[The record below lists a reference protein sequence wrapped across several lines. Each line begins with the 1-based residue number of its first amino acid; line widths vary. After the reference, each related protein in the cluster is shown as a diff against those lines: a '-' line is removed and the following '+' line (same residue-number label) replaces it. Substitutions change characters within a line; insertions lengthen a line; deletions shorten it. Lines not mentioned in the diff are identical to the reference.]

1 MEERVLK
8 ILEEINE
15 DIITYDG
22 ENMYDEGVISSI
34 DVIEIISELEN
45 EFDIEID
52 AMYADEEYFA
62 GAFVLFGYFSIFH
75 IFFKSCKIA

>member
-15 DIITYDG
+15 DIIDYEGNDMLG
-22 ENMYDEGVISSI
+22 EGVVSSI

-52 AMYADEEYFA
+52 AMYADDEYFA
-62 GAFVLFGYFSIFH
+62 NKESI
-75 IFFKSCKIA
+75 IELIKNLTK

>member
-15 DIITYDG
+15 DIITYEGDD
-22 ENMYDEGVISSI
+22 MYNEGIVSSI

-62 GAFVLFGYFSIFH
+62 NKERIIKLVEMLI
-75 IFFKSCKIA
+75 K

>member
-52 AMYADEEYFA
+52 AMYADEEYFTNKE
-62 GAFVLFGYFSIFH
+62 SI
-75 IFFKSCKIA
+75 IELVKKLTA

>member
-15 DIITYDG
+15 D
-22 ENMYDEGVISSI
+22 VISYEGDDMYGEGIVSSL
-34 DVIEIISELEN
+34 DVIEIISELES

-62 GAFVLFGYFSIFH
+62 NKESI
-75 IFFKSCKIA
+75 IELVKMLTK

>member
-1 MEERVLK
+1 
-8 ILEEINE
+8 
-15 DIITYDG
+15 
-22 ENMYDEGVISSI
+22 MYDEGVISSI

-62 GAFVLFGYFSIFH
+62 SKESI
-75 IFFKSCKIA
+75 IELIKKLTA

>member
-52 AMYADEEYFA
+52 AMYADGEYFA
-62 GAFVLFGYFSIFH
+62 N
-75 IFFKSCKIA
+75 K

>member
-62 GAFVLFGYFSIFH
+62 NKESI
-75 IFFKSCKIA
+75 IALVKKLTA

>member
-62 GAFVLFGYFSIFH
+62 TKARIIDLVKKLT
-75 IFFKSCKIA
+75 A

>member
-22 ENMYDEGVISSI
+22 DNMYDEGVISSI

-62 GAFVLFGYFSIFH
+62 N
-75 IFFKSCKIA
+75 K

>member
-15 DIITYDG
+15 DIITYEGDD
-22 ENMYDEGVISSI
+22 MYNEGIVSSI

-62 GAFVLFGYFSIFH
+62 NKESI
-75 IFFKSCKIA
+75 IKLVEMLTK

>member
-8 ILEEINE
+8 ILGEVNE
-15 DIITYDG
+15 DILTYDG
-22 ENMYDEGVISSI
+22 DNMYDEGVISSI

-62 GAFVLFGYFSIFH
+62 NKETI
-75 IFFKSCKIA
+75 IALVSGLL

>member
-1 MEERVLK
+1 MEERVIK

-15 DIITYDG
+15 DIIDYEGDD
-22 ENMYDEGVISSI
+22 MYNEGVISSL
-34 DVIEIISELEN
+34 DVIEIISELES

-62 GAFVLFGYFSIFH
+62 NKESI
-75 IFFKSCKIA
+75 INLVKMLTK

>member
-1 MEERVLK
+1 MEDRVLK

-15 DIITYDG
+15 DIISYDG
-22 ENMYDEGVISSI
+22 NDMYNEGVVSSL

-62 GAFVLFGYFSIFH
+62 NKESI
-75 IFFKSCKIA
+75 IKLVEMLTK

>member
-15 DIITYDG
+15 DIITYEGDD
-22 ENMYDEGVISSI
+22 MYNEGIVSSI

-62 GAFVLFGYFSIFH
+62 NKESI
-75 IFFKSCKIA
+75 IKLVEMLIK

>member
-8 ILEEINE
+8 ILGEINE
-15 DIITYDG
+15 DILTYEGDD
-22 ENMYDEGVISSI
+22 MYNEGIVSSI

-62 GAFVLFGYFSIFH
+62 SKETIIELI
-75 IFFKSCKIA
+75 KKLTE

>member
-22 ENMYDEGVISSI
+22 DNMYDEGVISSI

-52 AMYADEEYFA
+52 AMYADEEYFENKE
-62 GAFVLFGYFSIFH
+62 SI
-75 IFFKSCKIA
+75 IELVKKLTA

>member
-15 DIITYDG
+15 DIISYEGDD
-22 ENMYDEGVISSI
+22 MYNEGVISSL
-34 DVIEIISELEN
+34 DVIEIISELES

-62 GAFVLFGYFSIFH
+62 SKETIIELVKKLVD
-75 IFFKSCKIA
+75 

>member
-22 ENMYDEGVISSI
+22 DNMYDEGVISSI

-52 AMYADEEYFA
+52 AMYAYEEYFA
-62 GAFVLFGYFSIFH
+62 NKESI
-75 IFFKSCKIA
+75 IELVKKLTA

>member
-52 AMYADEEYFA
+52 AMYADEECFA
-62 GAFVLFGYFSIFH
+62 SKESI
-75 IFFKSCKIA
+75 IELIKKLTA

>member
-22 ENMYDEGVISSI
+22 DNMYDEGVISSI

-52 AMYADEEYFA
+52 AMYADEEHFA
-62 GAFVLFGYFSIFH
+62 NKESI
-75 IFFKSCKIA
+75 IELVKKLTA